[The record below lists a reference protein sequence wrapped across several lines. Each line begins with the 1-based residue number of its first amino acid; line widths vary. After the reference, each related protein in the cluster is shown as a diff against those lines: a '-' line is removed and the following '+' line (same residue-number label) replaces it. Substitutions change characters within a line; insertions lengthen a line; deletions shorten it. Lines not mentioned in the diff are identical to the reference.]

1 MIGAGIICLDQP
13 PAFGSGRGKSTFY
26 GAGVGFVLGR
36 RRCQSGSSLRDI
48 CWLAMIDRFA
58 IEMPRLRSANLM
70 LRIEP
75 KLKAVAQRAAA
86 DDRRSPASLVEMRC
100 WITFVRRAICGRN
113 EPRGDADTLPGE
125 ACRQPPNTH
134 THAEA
139 PTLN

>member
-13 PAFGSGRGKSTFY
+13 PAFGSGRGKSTFH

-86 DDRRSPASLVEMRC
+86 DDRRSPASLVEMLLLDYLREKGYL
-100 WITFVRRAICGRN
+100 R
-113 EPRGDADTLPGE
+113 P
-125 ACRQPPNTH
+125 Q
-134 THAEA
+134 
-139 PTLN
+139 